1 MNPMLGQLKPGEPRP
16 AHWFKPGQSGNPGG
30 MQKGTPWRDALQ
42 RALKELDGEERG
54 KTLQSI
60 ALAVIRKAQK
70 ANQFAVNEIATRLDG
85 RVPLQIK
92 GENGQSAFTQIVIV
106 TGVPRPGDTSPP
118 ILTQEEMTIES
129 TPAIEQALNEVLD
142 WKDAK

>member
-1 MNPMLGQLKPGEPRP
+1 MELQSRP
-16 AHWFKPGQSGNPGG
+16 AHLWKPGQTGNPNGRPPLG
-30 MQKGTPWRDALQ
+30 SMWRDAILH
-42 RALKELDGEERG
+42 ALKELDGDERG
-54 KTLQSI
+54 KTLHSI

-70 ANQFAVNEIATRLDG
+70 GQAWHVGEISNRLDG

-92 GENGQSAFTQIVIV
+92 GENGNSAFTQIVIV
-106 TGVPRPGDTSPP
+106 TGVPRPGDTTTP

-142 WKDAK
+142 WNSAK